1 MFTETERRCI
11 VYFGDPNASTNARH
25 LAASLDTTPA
35 YAYRLIRR
43 LELRGAL
50 KIKRYSTVQGGR
62 GYKRITVT
70 PEAKAAA

>member
-1 MFTETERRCI
+1 MFTEIEQRCLA
-11 VYFGDPNASTNARH
+11 YFGNQNASTNAHH

-50 KIKRYSTVQGGR
+50 KIERYSTVQGGR
-62 GYKRITVT
+62 GYRRITVT
-70 PEAKAAA
+70 EEAKAA